1 MFPAAP
7 AGGQRNPVL
16 WPRRFFPKLMFLSGA
31 EGAKRLLR
39 SVVSETISVTAD
51 DPAVFADVDTSADLE
66 AARALLIRPRATPR
80 ERNRRFQS
88 LRRSYGVNSQQTYV
102 FRIPR

>member
-1 MFPAAP
+1 VFPAAP

-51 DPAVFADVDTSADLE
+51 DPAVFADVDTRRLGGC
-66 AARALLIRPRATPR
+66 ARPSHPAPRYAKR
-80 ERNRRFQS
+80 AE
-88 LRRSYGVNSQQTYV
+88 
-102 FRIPR
+102 